1 MPRIERTKKTPAI
14 VKGPDHWSM
23 VKSGFYH
30 IDWPGS
36 TMNVVDMDGIRVFPI

>member
-14 VKGPDHWSM
+14 VKSPNHRSM
-23 VKSGFYH
+23 VKCGFYN

-36 TMNVVDMDGIRVFPI
+36 TMNVVDMDGIRFFPI